1 MGVSE
6 DLERLG
12 RLLDEGKLTTEEFEQ
27 AKAALLAGGAPTTTS
42 PAGSTNPPPGW
53 YPDPHGRTGTSAWW
67 SGTEWTGATQP
78 TQPAT
83 TPVIVQ
89 QTKKSG
95 GCLRAVLIVGFL
107 TVALAYCF
115 GSNLNGPAGD
125 NTNLD
130 FDDLDVDASCS
141 VVYSVGGT
149 ASSASLT
156 LTNASGNTEQLESV
170 SIPWTRTLTMPCGD
184 FVYVSAQNNGAS
196 GSVTCRIT
204 SDGASIETA
213 ESSGA
218 YVIATC
224 SGSA

>member
-1 MGVSE
+1 MGVPE

-12 RLLDEGKLTTEEFEQ
+12 RLLDAGKLTPEEFES
-27 AKAALLAGGAPTTTS
+27 AKAALLAGGTS
-42 PAGSTNPPPGW
+42 DASSAIGSSKPPAGW
-53 YPDPHGRTGTSAWW
+53 YPDPHGRTGLSAWW
-67 SGTEWTGATQP
+67 NGEEWTGATQP
-78 TQPAT
+78 TQSAA

-95 GCLRAVLIVGFL
+95 GCLRAVLIIGFGM
-107 TVALAYCF
+107 VVLAYCF
-115 GSNLNGPAGD
+115 GSNLGD
-125 NTNLD
+125 PTTGINNDLNLD
-130 FDDLDVDASCS
+130 LDPSCS
-141 VVYSVGGT
+141 VVYSIGGT

-156 LTNASGNTEQLESV
+156 LTNASGNTEQVESV
-170 SIPWTRTLTMPCGD
+170 TIPYQRTLTIPCGD
-184 FVYVSAQNNGAS
+184 FVYISAQNNGES

-224 SGSA
+224 SGTA